1 MHLNNLNK
9 GPGKPK
15 FSQDKGN
22 KKKFTCY
29 ACGKEG
35 YMKRDC
41 RSQGKVIRQLNVIR
55 RAAPDNDDTKE

>member
-15 FSQDKGN
+15 FSHNKGN

-35 YMKRDC
+35 YMKQDC